1 MMRCD
6 ALMIGGSAGSLEVLL
21 KILPGLHAALP
32 FPIII
37 VLHRMSGKDNILTD
51 LLAAK
56 TKLAVKEVEEK
67 ERLAPATIYIAPPGY
82 HLLIESNRTF
92 SLDAS
97 EKVNFSRPSL
107 DVSFES
113 AAHVFGE
120 KLACLL
126 LSGANSDGSAG
137 LRKAAEKGGK
147 VMVQDPDTAVVSY
160 MPAHALEHVTADAVL
175 KPEEMPDFINNLAK

>member
-1 MMRCD
+1 MCD

-21 KILPGLHAALP
+21 KILPGLDTALP

-37 VLHRMSGKDNILTD
+37 VLHRMAGKDNILTD

-67 ERLAPATIYIAPPGY
+67 EKLMPATIYIAPPGY
-82 HLLIESNRTF
+82 HLLIEANRTF

-113 AAHVFGE
+113 AAQVFCE

-137 LRKAAEKGGK
+137 LKKVAAKGGK
-147 VMVQDPDTAVVSY
+147 VIVQDPGTAVVSY
-160 MPAHALEHVTADAVL
+160 MPAHALELVAADAVL
-175 KPEEMPDFINNLAK
+175 LPDEMPDFINNLAK